1 MSVGSRALE
10 SLLAGDGSRASDD
23 LELALRHELDPGQRA
38 RLLAV
43 AGFVALVESRFADAV
58 EKVDAALELTRDDV
72 DPGATAVAATAAA
85 FVHCYATVAVPG
97 LDPAE
102 SVARV
107 TSLRDCILALSGDDA
122 VVAGYLAIESA
133 MAAGQLR
140 LAQEFG
146 ESYRDRSVEGETG
159 AVGLVALARSYAFQG
174 MLAPAE
180 HVTQAA
186 ASRATGAPARSL
198 ATATLAYL
206 AAQAGQRDETERLTA
221 LVESDT
227 NRATMYTVGAHV
239 LCAYALSAV
248 ESVGRAASMILWA
261 GGNVSLSR
269 LQVVDRAYGYELLT
283 ADAIERGDLASA
295 RAWGRRAMPLGGND
309 MALAAVAR
317 TLSRLDAA
325 IGRADTA
332 AEHAAVAAARA
343 LVAGGRLDAARSAVL
358 LAHAHAVAGS
368 TDRAVS
374 ELRTVALEAQNLG
387 AVSVRDW
394 SARELS
400 RLGQHLPSH
409 ADAWSSLSDREQ
421 QVALL
426 AAEGFSNRAIGQALF
441 LSERTVQGYLSRAL
455 ATLGLSSRAALPA
468 SLGRSP
474 GSGSLP
480 ELTARQAEVAT
491 LVAAGHSNRTISSRL
506 SISEKTVEKH
516 IVAIFARLRVTSRT
530 GIANHVLSHR
540 PEVQPA

>member
-1 MSVGSRALE
+1 MSHAARALE
-10 SLLAGDGSRASDD
+10 LLLAGEGTAARFSLDRAREANPDRA
-23 LELALRHELDPGQRA
+23 ERA

-43 AGFVALVESRFADAV
+43 ASFVHLVEGRFIDAV
-58 EKVDAALELTRDDV
+58 ETVDAALELVRGDADL
-72 DPGATAVAATAAA
+72 AAVPATAAA
-85 FVHCYATVAVPG
+85 FVHCYATLAVTG

-107 TSLRDCILALSGDDA
+107 IALRDRILGLEGDDA
-122 VVAGYLAIESA
+122 TIAGYLAIEAA

-140 LAQEFG
+140 AAQEFG
-146 ESYRDRSVEGETG
+146 ESYRTRSVPGQTG
-159 AVGLVALARSYAFQG
+159 VVGLIALARSYAFQG
-174 MLAPAE
+174 MLDPA
-180 HVTQAA
+180 HAA
-186 ASRATGAPARSL
+186 ATVAADLARGVPTRSL
-198 ATATLAYL
+198 ANATLAYL
-206 AAQAGQRDETERLTA
+206 AAQSEERAETERLTA
-221 LVESDT
+221 LVEAEGD
-227 NRATMYTVGAHV
+227 RATMYTVGAHV

-248 ESVGRAASMILWA
+248 ENVGRAATMILWA
-261 GGNVSLSR
+261 GGSPSLSR

-283 ADAIERGDLASA
+283 ADAIERGDLTAA
-295 RAWGRRAMPLGGND
+295 RSWGRRAMPLGGND
-309 MALAAVAR
+309 MAVAAVAR

-358 LAHAHAVAGS
+358 LASAHAAAGS

-387 AVSVRDW
+387 AVAVRNW

-400 RLGQHLPSH
+400 RLGRHLPSH
-409 ADAWSSLSDREQ
+409 DDAWSSLSEREQ

-426 AAEGFSNRAIGQALF
+426 AAEGFSNRAIGHALF

-455 ATLGLSSRAALPA
+455 AALGVGSRAALPA

-474 GSGSLP
+474 GVGTLT
-480 ELTARQAEVAT
+480 ELTARQEQVAI
-491 LVAAGHSNRTISSRL
+491 LVAAGYSNRTISSRL

-516 IVAIFARLRVTSRT
+516 IVAIFARLHVTSRT

-540 PEVQPA
+540 PETRPA